1 MPASKAAAAV
11 EAYPVDPDFP
21 SYRYGGLRPMFEA
34 VGARELGPLGRRRH
48 VVRIDL
54 AGEAAASERSPSP

>member
-1 MPASKAAAAV
+1 MGLPN
-11 EAYPVDPDFP
+11 EERWLP
-21 SYRYGGLRPMFEA
+21 SYRYGGVRPMFEA

-54 AGEAAASERSPSP
+54 AGEATV

>member
-1 MPASKAAAAV
+1 
-11 EAYPVDPDFP
+11 
-21 SYRYGGLRPMFEA
+21 MFQA

-54 AGEAAASERSPSP
+54 AGEAGASSESPSPQPSPTVGRGSYDHRLGTPHAVR

>member
-1 MPASKAAAAV
+1 
-11 EAYPVDPDFP
+11 
-21 SYRYGGLRPMFEA
+21 MFEA

-54 AGEAAASERSPSP
+54 AGEAAACVKRVPLTLTLSLVSVGRGSYDHRLGTPHAVR